1 LAIVLAKS
9 KQASPARRAAFEI
22 LREVEAGAFS
32 SVLLAAHEPALK
44 PVDRALTH
52 ELVLGVLRWQLWL
65 DKLIEHYAKRRAE
78 SLDLAVLL
86 ALRLGLYQ
94 VRFLTRIPVSAA
106 VNESVNLVRSARVS
120 SAAALVNAVLRRAI
134 RERDYDPAVEVV
146 DPLEKLAVETSHPAW
161 LIRRWIES
169 FGRDEAEAFARANNL
184 VPPMAFR
191 LVKGDLGGI
200 LAQLGEAG
208 GIVEASTV
216 AENAWRV
223 SGATSLIR
231 ELAANGQIHLQD
243 EASQLVAQTVA
254 ALPGERILD
263 LCAAPGGKTTLIA
276 QRASNNDTADK
287 RASNNDTADKRASNN
302 PADECTRNSDTPGS
316 STLIVASD
324 VSAKRLETVLK
335 ITALHNLTSIKSL
348 LLDAAQN
355 LPFANSVFDRILI
368 DAPCSGTGTLR
379 RNPEIRWRI
388 SEHDIHELA
397 AQQKLFLSNA
407 VRVLKAGGQLVYSTC
422 SVERDE
428 NEEVIADF
436 LREHPQFKTT
446 NTRRLWPQHEGT
458 DGFFIASLQLA
469 TQQ

>member
-94 VRFLTRIPVSAA
+94 LRFLTRVPVSAA

-287 RASNNDTADKRASNN
+287 RASNN